1 MFKLKPAAADMSVS
15 VCLQTRVSLSLQI
28 LGVMK
33 SLKVSELKPVL
44 SNSFKN
50 IYFKNLNNYIMP
62 EYFIMNLLFKTDILR
77 FLNQNIKYI
86 WLHWNS
92 NWTCWLEQTV
102 LNRNDALRWN
112 MELKARADDSKPE
125 WRIAAS
131 LWSKCSLHFSVVIKQ
146 QWVNSNIT
154 EPCLSK

>member
-86 WLHWNS
+86 
-92 NWTCWLEQTV
+92 
-102 LNRNDALRWN
+102 
-112 MELKARADDSKPE
+112 
-125 WRIAAS
+125 
-131 LWSKCSLHFSVVIKQ
+131 
-146 QWVNSNIT
+146 
-154 EPCLSK
+154 